1 MTVLS
6 SRIQRSQPH
15 VLAYKPLVIIFK
27 NGNGY
32 VVPGGS
38 DQIYQFKISRLR
50 QTLRQTYE
58 FTRGMCGPVKCCS
71 VDTSSS
77 IFALPLHKTIY
88 RFAAN
93 LKPTAVATCA
103 VPERQ
108 R

>member
-1 MTVLS
+1 
-6 SRIQRSQPH
+6 
-15 VLAYKPLVIIFK
+15 VLAYNPLVIIFK

-77 IFALPLHKTIY
+77 IFARSESKANRRCYMCGTRKTEID
-88 RFAAN
+88 AA
-93 LKPTAVATCA
+93 
-103 VPERQ
+103 
-108 R
+108 